1 PFVSAYLFPHIWPG
15 PLVGAVSGILIFMAA
30 AHANL
35 AVAVFAGPVVGAVL
49 LPVLCHIIAHLIQ
62 RLIADRNAYRETSVR
77 LRAEIELEYQEK
89 ERVKE
94 KLYRL
99 ERLNLIGDMA
109 ASIGHEVRNPLT
121 TVRGYLQ
128 FFEGKD
134 GFIQYREALRLM
146 IEELDRAN
154 CIITEFLSLAKNK
167 RMDLRPVNLNRSL
180 LALRPILE
188 VDAIS

>member
-1 PFVSAYLFPHIWPG
+1 
-15 PLVGAVSGILIFMAA
+15 M
-30 AHANL
+30 
-35 AVAVFAGPVVGAVL
+35 
-49 LPVLCHIIAHLIQ
+49 PVLCHIIAHLIQ